1 MKFSRRAAA
10 TSRAVISRS
19 LWNKIKS
26 QFLNEI
32 SQKVL
37 LHSIPDK
44 LIMNAYQTPPKCVHG
59 SQGARSYFK
68 CKFQWQKKYYLN
80 SLWISWWQNPTVPTD
95 LQGKDTKMA
104 PNRWFSPTI
113 FVYLTMKNIGL
124 IVRRPSVLLSRS
136 LCHTLT
142 SLKKKKIYQTP
153 KKSPYMRAILK
164 LSLWRMYLMFCQSKE
179 LNLLWYQRTW
189 RICCNHW
196 I

>member
-1 MKFSRRAAA
+1 MQFYTEKFGKLVNFELTQFWVKSLYQRMKFSRRAAA

-44 LIMNAYQTPPKCVHG
+44 LIINAYQTPPKCVHG

-80 SLWISWWQNPTVPTD
+80 SLWITW
-95 LQGKDTKMA
+95 MA
-104 PNRWFSPTI
+104 KSYRSNWFAKERHEDGSQPLISPDCFCYNEK
-113 FVYLTMKNIGL
+113 FVVMG
-124 IVRRPSVLLSRS
+124 RRQSVLKQV
-136 LCHTLT
+136 LT
-142 SLKKKKIYQTP
+142 
-153 KKSPYMRAILK
+153 
-164 LSLWRMYLMFCQSKE
+164 
-179 LNLLWYQRTW
+179 
-189 RICCNHW
+189 
-196 I
+196 